1 MKLMK
6 RLMRKN
12 NKGMSLVELI
22 CAVAILGLTTTALG
36 GAMVMSAQ
44 HYYRDSAEFEVQQ
57 EAQTATNLIGN
68 LVVDA
73 AEAEWA
79 GNKLTIKAD
88 GKTHV
93 IYQDDDKLVYEN
105 TTDGTDG
112 ILAEGLPDGAFSANT
127 DDFDTNKTVNISL
140 KVENGG
146 KEFTSNYN
154 ATSRNGELS
163 TAEFAE
169 KVCVISM
176 EDEVVLEP
184 NQSFDMPLDVLGM
197 DFSEV
202 GGITVDRTG
211 VPSGWDTDD
220 AIKFVNDG
228 TNKKIEL
235 VAPPNAAGNFTFVVK
250 TGNKPGT
257 TTPWATK
264 TIQVKIR
271 RVDAVMINLVS
282 GAGGYTAGSEYEFSA
297 SVTVGSN
304 LSKGY
309 GKGYDYDYKNPKWID
324 FEISGV
330 NYTIIED
337 KSKTDTP
344 YIKFKLTSDMAVGD
358 TIIVKAVSAHAKG
371 TIAGT
376 KYNKTGT
383 FYGDVNS
390 PWSDICPNITPTPTI
405 DPNYPLPNLPS
416 GMLRGE
422 DYGWGL
428 SVPSCDTLKGTLAA
442 KYNTPAVAGF
452 EMHYEWFVSFKERD
466 NASAV
471 WTPWHMTCQAGNNQK
486 IDGTYETTIMLP
498 DKAYDLRFFILY
510 YDKSTKEVF
519 YPHDESLLAPG
530 NGLYEAGFKK
540 GWADEDAAATDFI
553 QYGKST
559 MLPAVSMYYYN
570 NPSNA
575 NDNIDGLVEGQVY
588 DSVGT
593 KDNPLKYKFGQS
605 QHTFQISYNMR
616 HLSLANGSMYT
627 YKPVVWKY
635 NESTKK
641 WDEITDLSKIMN
653 CEISSG
659 NTRYVEIKDIQNYAN
674 TDTLKTAACGTYRI
688 GIVLGGKAKDYTSVA
703 ADCVRLSENAG
714 FKDVDITPMSLYD
727 ESGTNGFIYFK
738 IEK

>member
-1 MKLMK
+1 MFLKEEVNMKLMK

-79 GNKLTIKAD
+79 SDKLTIKAD

-93 IYQDDDKLVYEN
+93 IYQDGDKLVYKN

-184 NQSFDMPLDVLGM
+184 NQPFDMPLDVLGM

-235 VAPPNAAGNFTFVVK
+235 LAPPNAAGNFTFVVK

-297 SVTVGSN
+297 SVAVGSN

-309 GKGYDYDYKNPKWID
+309 GKRYDYDYKNPKWMD

-376 KYNKTGT
+376 KYNKTGA

-390 PWSDICPNITPTPTI
+390 LWSDICPNITPTPTI
-405 DPNYPLPNLPS
+405 DPSYPIPDLPS

-422 DYGWGL
+422 DYNWGL
-428 SVPSCDTLKGTLAA
+428 SVPSCDTLKDKLKD
-442 KYNTPAVAGF
+442 KYDDDNPGIT
-452 EMHYEWFVSFKERD
+452 MHYEWFVSFKESGAPETD
-466 NASAV
+466 

-486 IDGTYETTIMLP
+486 IDGTFETTIMLP

-510 YDKSTKEVF
+510 YDKNTKKVL
-519 YPHDESLLAPG
+519 YPHDEGLLATG
-530 NGLYEAGFKK
+530 NGLAEAGFTK
-540 GWADEDAAATDFI
+540 GWDDGDAAATQFA
-553 QYGKST
+553 QYGRST
-559 MLPAVSMYYYN
+559 FLPATSLYYYN
-570 NPSNA
+570 
-575 NDNIDGLVEGQVY
+575 EGDTNTHY
-588 DSVGT
+588 DSMGSVS
-593 KDNPLKYKFGQS
+593 NPIKYKFGDGS
-605 QHTFQISYNMR
+605 TPKVYFNMR
-616 HLSLANGSMYT
+616 HLSVARTMYT
-627 YKPVVWKY
+627 YTPVVWKLQDD
-635 NESTKK
+635 NSWKK
-641 WDEITDLSKIMN
+641 LYASDLAKIFKAEINNGSP
-653 CEISSG
+653 
-659 NTRYVEIKDIQNYAN
+659 RYIEFKEMQNYAN
-674 TDTLKTAACGTYRI
+674 TDDLKTAACGTYRI
-688 GIVLGGKAKDYTSVA
+688 GIDLAGTAQKYTSIK
-703 ADCVRLSENAG
+703 ADSVRESNGFADVTLS
-714 FKDVDITPMSLYD
+714 PMKLYD
-727 ESGTNGFIYFK
+727 ENGTNGFIYFK